1 MPNAKNTAAS
11 EAAVKKAEPTYTKD
25 QVAVSKRYANRRDL
39 VNVLLE
45 DGKGL
50 KAVLHLNEVV
60 GVLQHGAEDGAVH
73 F

>member
-45 DGKGL
+45 DGKAYTLTEVDALIEKFL
-50 KAVLHLNEVV
+50 K
-60 GVLQHGAEDGAVH
+60 GAVK
-73 F
+73 

>member
-39 VNVLLE
+39 VYVLLE
-45 DGKGL
+45 VGKAYTL
-50 KAVLHLNEVV
+50 TEVDALIV
-60 GVLQHGAEDGAVH
+60 K
-73 F
+73 FMI

>member
-11 EAAVKKAEPTYTKD
+11 EAPEKKAEPTYTKD

-45 DGKGL
+45 DGKAYTLAEVDALIEKFL
-50 KAVLHLNEVV
+50 K
-60 GVLQHGAEDGAVH
+60 GAVK
-73 F
+73 